1 MIDFSYLGYLAAKR
15 KEFYKRCETDF
26 EFRMNQVDKKLMT
39 MNALTGYDK
48 YVRYKNQVIAHDI
61 NGEQENVYEIGIYG
75 ELKQYK

>member
-1 MIDFSYLGYLAAKR
+1 MIDFSYLGDLNKKR

-48 YVRYKNQVIAHDI
+48 YMRYKNQVIAHDLSLI
-61 NGEQENVYEIGIYG
+61 HI
-75 ELKQYK
+75 

>member
-1 MIDFSYLGYLAAKR
+1 MIDFSYLGDLAAKR

>member
-1 MIDFSYLGYLAAKR
+1 MIDFSYLGDLNKKR